1 MTSYATISAENTG
14 ILVCDNASLALEC
27 LQMTCL
33 DAHNTNTN
41 THTLSLSPSLSL
53 SLSLWKVWEL
63 TANGVIMVSAIGND
77 GPLYGWVHIHI
88 NSLVVPIKW
97 PSHHLPPFSLS
108 FPPHTINQNPQQPS
122 GHDGRNWSRWNQLW
136 GGNSSFLVS
145 RNDHMGQFKLPPL
158 ELPLNPY
165 LDIRTYMVYI

>member
-1 MTSYATISAENTG
+1 MYCGYDFLCYYFSRKDWNFSVWQRFLGAGMFAND
-14 ILVCDNASLALEC
+14 LFRCP
-27 LQMTCL
+27 Q
-33 DAHNTNTN
+33 HKH
-41 THTLSLSPSLSL
+41 THTLSL

-77 GPLYGWVHIHI
+77 GPLYGWVHIHV

-108 FPPHTINQNPQQPS
+108 PHTINQNPQQPS

-136 GGNSSFLVS
+136 GGSSSFLVS